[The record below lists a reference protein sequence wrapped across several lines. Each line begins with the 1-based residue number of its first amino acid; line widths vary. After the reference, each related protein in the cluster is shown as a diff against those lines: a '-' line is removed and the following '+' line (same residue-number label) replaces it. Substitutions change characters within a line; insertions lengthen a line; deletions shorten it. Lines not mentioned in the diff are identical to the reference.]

1 MAALDGGIK
10 ASKRAA
16 EAAST
21 TTKGVG
27 YPCSIIFGIIIV
39 PTAVMAAS
47 MDPQN
52 AAKKPIATTIATPSP
67 PGQCPTRAV
76 QKFTSLVAAPPL
88 NITIPA
94 KMNRGTA
101 TNICLV
107 KAAKEICINTDQ
119 GRFNPHIA
127 AIEDPK
133 PNTINIGTAKSNR
146 INDRDID
153 RENIWLVSFTFKVF
167 EIQNFL

>member
-52 AAKKPIATTIATPSP
+52 AAKN
-67 PGQCPTRAV
+67 
-76 QKFTSLVAAPPL
+76 PL
-88 NITIPA
+88 P
-94 KMNRGTA
+94 
-101 TNICLV
+101 L
-107 KAAKEICINTDQ
+107 
-119 GRFNPHIA
+119 P
-127 AIEDPK
+127 
-133 PNTINIGTAKSNR
+133 
-146 INDRDID
+146 
-153 RENIWLVSFTFKVF
+153 
-167 EIQNFL
+167 